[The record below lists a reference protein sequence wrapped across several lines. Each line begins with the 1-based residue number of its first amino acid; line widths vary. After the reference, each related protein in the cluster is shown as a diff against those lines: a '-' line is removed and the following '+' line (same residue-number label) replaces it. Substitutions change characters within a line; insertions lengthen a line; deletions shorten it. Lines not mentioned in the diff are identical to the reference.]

1 MLPPAAAGAEWQA
14 VETIK
19 TYAISGA
26 TGIELYTSI
35 GERGPLIGG
44 KVRTVAR
51 TDFKL
56 TWNRN
61 YVPNGDVCTL
71 VSAKPKLIITYTL
84 PKPVGGLTE
93 PMRKKWE
100 TFYAGIRDHEKVHG
114 QQIKQMVK
122 TILSTT
128 VGFSASGDPECRKIR
143 EEIKKPLSA
152 ASLAQRQKSRDFD
165 RVEMSDGGNV
175 HRLILGLVNPV
186 GPAPYWKAVSE
197 KLRSLR
203 ECSLS
208 GGISASFSTAR
219 MPIVRCCA
227 TCRL

>member
-1 MLPPAAAGAEWQA
+1 VGIRVKAFGWFWLALPAACFLVSPAIAGAGWQA
-14 VETIK
+14 VEQVK
-19 TYAISGA
+19 PYKISGT

-44 KVRTVAR
+44 KVRTVAL

-56 TWNRN
+56 TWTRD
-61 YVPNGDVCTL
+61 YVPQGDVCTL
-71 VSAKPKLIITYTL
+71 VSARPKLIITYTL
-84 PKPVGGLTE
+84 PKPSEQLPE

-114 QQIKQMVK
+114 EQIKEMVE

-128 VGFSASGDPECRKIR
+128 VGFSVSGDPGCRKIR

-165 RVEMSDGGNV
+165 RVEMGDGGNIQQ
-175 HRLILGLVNPV
+175 LILRLVNP
-186 GPAPYWKAVSE
+186 
-197 KLRSLR
+197 
-203 ECSLS
+203 
-208 GGISASFSTAR
+208 
-219 MPIVRCCA
+219 
-227 TCRL
+227 